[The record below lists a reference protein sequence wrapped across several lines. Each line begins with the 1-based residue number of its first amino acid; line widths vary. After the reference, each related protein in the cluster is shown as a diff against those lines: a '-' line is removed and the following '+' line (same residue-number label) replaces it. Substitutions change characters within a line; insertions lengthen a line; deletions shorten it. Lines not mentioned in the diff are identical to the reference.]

1 MEQRFHDP
9 VRARYVR
16 IVPQSWNREPCI
28 RVEILLRPNSTL
40 AKRCVYVVFNR
51 ISFSSFNYVTQ
62 ITRIS
67 LENQRSNTN
76 SIATKTRIPTLE
88 HRYWSKMLKRMEQE
102 DDVNIRGRVA
112 CVGYLAKME
121 MMHLSSNAL
130 TSTAID
136 SIGDLYAIMSGLEVN
151 EKKSKENDEEEKS
164 SKDEEQKMLN
174 DMNERLQKSDVT
186 GDTASWISN
195 IVSETKNQDDD
206 DEDDDGD
213 GTGKESEE
221 KEEEELR
228 NETKESNN
236 NTKLHPIISNSIR
249 SRIRNEIMMYVRA
262 GKPGEALLKLIP
274 DPSVDASPLRQSAV
288 AIVMEAISEPLNL
301 YVVFEREA
309 REYLL
314 SHLLTQMT
322 LSCLLHDQ

>member
-40 AKRCVYVVFNR
+40 AKRCVYVVFNH

-76 SIATKTRIPTLE
+76 SIATKTQTPTLE

-151 EKKSKENDEEEKS
+151 EKKSKEKDEKEKS

-195 IVSETKNQDDD
+195 IVSEIKNQD
-206 DEDDDGD
+206 DDDGD

-301 YVVFEREA
+301 YVSLF
-309 REYLL
+309 LIQ
-314 SHLLTQMT
+314 LLTYIT
-322 LSCLLHDQ
+322 LPTIFSIVNFYIIERFHFF